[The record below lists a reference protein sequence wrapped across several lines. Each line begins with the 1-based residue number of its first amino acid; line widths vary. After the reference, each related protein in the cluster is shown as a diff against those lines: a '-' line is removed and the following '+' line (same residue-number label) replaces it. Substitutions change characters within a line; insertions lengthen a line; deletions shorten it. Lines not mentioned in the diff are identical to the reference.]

1 MEVKYELLV
10 IGAGPAGITAAL
22 YAKRAGLNV
31 AFMDGGVPGGKLVNT
46 YEIENYPGVGLMNG
60 ADLASKMFMQVMD
73 AGVPFEY
80 GNVVDIIDHKEYKEV
95 VLESGESMFVKVVLI
110 ATGTKER
117 LLNIEGEAKYAGH
130 GVSYCAVCDGAFF
143 KDRQVTVIGGGNSAL
158 EEAMY
163 LTQHA
168 KNVRIVIR
176 RDVFRAD
183 ELVQKAL
190 SENEKIS
197 VVKKHVPVEIKGTD
211 GKVSSIVLKHVETG
225 ELEELPTD
233 AVFPYIGADAST
245 SMCKHLDILD
255 ERGYILVNE
264 KMETSIPGVYAAG
277 DVCAKQLR
285 QVVTAVSDGAIAAQN
300 IFHYLKG

>member
-1 MEVKYELLV
+1 MEVKYELLIV
-10 IGAGPAGITAAL
+10 GAGPAGITAAL
-22 YAKRAGLNV
+22 YANRAGLNV

-80 GNVVDIIDHKEYKEV
+80 GNVVDIIDHGEYKEV
-95 VLESGESMFVKVVLI
+95 VLESGESMNVKTVLI

-117 LLNIEGEAKYAGH
+117 LLNIPGEEQYSGH

-143 KDRQVTVIGGGNSAL
+143 KDKQVTVIGGGNSAL

-168 KNVRIVIR
+168 SNVRIVIR

-183 ELVQKAL
+183 ESVQKKL
-190 SENEKIS
+190 RENDKIS
-197 VVKKHVPVEIKGTD
+197 IVTKHVPVEIKGTD
-211 GKVSSIVLKHVETG
+211 GVVSSIVLKNVDTD
-225 ELEELPTD
+225 ELTELQTD

-255 ERGYILVNE
+255 QRGYIIANE
-264 KMETSIPGVYAAG
+264 KMETSVPGVYAAG
-277 DVCAKQLR
+277 DVVAKQLR
-285 QVVTAVSDGAIAAQN
+285 QVVTAVNDGAIAAQN